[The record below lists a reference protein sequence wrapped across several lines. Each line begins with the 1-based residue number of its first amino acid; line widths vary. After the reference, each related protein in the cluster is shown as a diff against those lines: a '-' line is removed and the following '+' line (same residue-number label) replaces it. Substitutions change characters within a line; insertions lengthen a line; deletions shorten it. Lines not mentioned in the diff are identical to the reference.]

1 MKRLSLFLHKHCY
14 GYLKLG
20 WIMLIIGFALS
31 KGAAQQ
37 LWGIQAGN
45 TLSLPRG
52 TDAEFFDDR
61 VLLRNSIGFLART
74 RIADNL
80 KGRFI
85 TPLRKGVIELDYGLN
100 VVWNGFDY
108 RFGNINSSGEQVNFE
123 FPLLLHLYDERNV
136 FMPLR
141 QLRKGVNTFVRA
153 GFKATYASRRSHE
166 QLIIQ
171 DNELVRANLRV
182 RPFNLVGSYSV
193 GLMRR
198 MRNGRVMLF
207 EVSANFGLFRA
218 TEGDITYELANGQFT
233 ESVPYRDNGSY
244 LALNIAYFWKR
255 KKSNRPRNPKR
266 LPPII
271 YHPRQL

>member
-1 MKRLSLFLHKHCY
+1 MKLLSLFLRKDFYCFR
-14 GYLKLG
+14 KLG
-20 WIMLIIGFALS
+20 WILLFICFALF
-31 KGAAQQ
+31 KGTAQQ

-52 TDAEFFDDR
+52 TDSEFFDDR
-61 VLLRNSIGFLART
+61 VLLRNSIGFLVRT
-74 RIADNL
+74 KLADNL
-80 KGRFI
+80 KGKFI
-85 TPLRKGVIELDYGLN
+85 APMRKGVIELDYGLN

-108 RFGNINSSGEQVNFE
+108 RFGTIHSSGEQVNFE

-136 FMPLR
+136 FLPLR
-141 QLRKGVNTFVRA
+141 QLRKGINTFVRA
-153 GFKATYASRRSHE
+153 GIKATYASRRTHE
-166 QLIIQ
+166 QLIMQ
-171 DNELVRANLRV
+171 DNELVRASLRV
-182 RPFNLVGSYSV
+182 RPFNLIGSYSV

-207 EVSANFGLFRA
+207 EISANFGLFRA

-233 ESVPYRDNGSY
+233 DSVSFRDNGSY

-255 KKSNRPRNPKR
+255 KKSNRPRNPK